1 MIIQGAKD
9 FAKLEESFGQ
19 NERDLTAKTPG
30 REGIFAFLS
39 GEIHRREREEA
50 EFTQRDLTL
59 PAGRQAQRRDRAKR
73 DSLCS

>member
-30 REGIFAFLS
+30 REGIFAFLA
-39 GEIHRREREEA
+39 GEIHRREQEYRE
-50 EFTQRDLTL
+50 FSQREI
-59 PAGRQAQRRDRAKR
+59 
-73 DSLCS
+73 

>member
-1 MIIQGAKD
+1 MIMQGAKD

-19 NERDLTAKTPG
+19 KERGLTAKTPG

-59 PAGRQAQRRDRAKR
+59 PAGRQAQRRKGAKR
-73 DSLCS
+73 DSLCT